1 MNCFLLLTC
10 TFLAGMA
17 AGIFVTYL
25 AMKAKAHYSGT
36 LRVDRS
42 DEDGPLLFSISM
54 KIFRIFPC
62 RKKLLFVWRIKTF
75 FRKINSHCNGKL

>member
-17 AGIFVTYL
+17 AGILVTYL

-42 DEDGPLLFSISM
+42 DEDGPLLFLDLDEDISY
-54 KIFRIFPC
+54 ISTQEEVAFRVENKNILPQD
-62 RKKLLFVWRIKTF
+62 
-75 FRKINSHCNGKL
+75 